1 MFLYQILF
9 AVQKKVI
16 GFTSIASNCFLHASN
31 VFTDKPIITRPYD
44 VDDECEYYNPI
55 EEDE

>member
-1 MFLYQILF
+1 MTYVKIYCDSETCP
-9 AVQKKVI
+9 V
-16 GFTSIASNCFLHASN
+16 SDNCFLHASN

-44 VDDECEYYNPI
+44 VDDECEYYDPI